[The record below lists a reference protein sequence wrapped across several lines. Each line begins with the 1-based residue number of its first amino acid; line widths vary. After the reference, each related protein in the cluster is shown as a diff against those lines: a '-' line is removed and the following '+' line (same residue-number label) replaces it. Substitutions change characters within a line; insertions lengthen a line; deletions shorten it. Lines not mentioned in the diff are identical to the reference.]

1 MEFHKMFWNDSE
13 WKTAS
18 IDRDVTDEDGS
29 ANFSFEYTQFNVPE
43 KHEFTAE
50 EGKWA
55 VFVRFENT
63 NDLHPLFVE
72 KWLNSTPVI
81 MPCTPSLLESACES
95 TSEETVVTTPVNSGN
110 EVPSIGFTHLIA
122 IYFCAAFSYSRRNN
136 TSLQS

>member
-1 MEFHKMFWNDSE
+1 MFWNDSE

-18 IDRDVTDEDGS
+18 IDRYVTDQDGS
-29 ANFSFEYTQFNVPE
+29 ANFSFEYTQFNVPQ
-43 KHEFTAE
+43 HHGFSAD
-50 EGKWA
+50 EGKRA
-55 VFVRFENT
+55 DFVHFENT
-63 NDLHPLFVE
+63 NDLYPIYVE
-72 KWLNSTPVI
+72 KWLNSTPII

-95 TSEETVVTTPVNSGN
+95 TSEETVVTTPVNPGN